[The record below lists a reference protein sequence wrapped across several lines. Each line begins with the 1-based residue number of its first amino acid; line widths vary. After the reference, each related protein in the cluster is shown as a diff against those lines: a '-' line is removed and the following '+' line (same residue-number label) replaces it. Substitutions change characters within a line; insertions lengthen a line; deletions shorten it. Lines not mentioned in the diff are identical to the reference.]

1 MTETTLGLSDKN
13 WSILELASAGLLAAL
28 TIRETRQDIRQRG
41 GFFKF
46 VKPRK
51 DFWRSSQVYSGL
63 LITLLL
69 TKGAIDAAKEYDFI
83 SGIGAAN
90 GNHMQLN
97 GYGNQNYF

>member
-13 WSILELASAGLLAAL
+13 WAIIELASAGLLAAL
-28 TIRETRQDIRQRG
+28 TIRETTKDIRQRG
-41 GFFKF
+41 GLFRF

-83 SGIGAAN
+83 SGIGAAS

-97 GYGNQNYF
+97 GYGKQNYF

>member
-1 MTETTLGLSDKN
+1 MAETTLGLSDKS
-13 WSILELASAGLLAAL
+13 WAMLELASAGLLAAL

-41 GFFKF
+41 GLLKF

-51 DFWRSSQVYSGL
+51 DFWKSSQVYSGL

-69 TKGAIDAAKEYDFI
+69 AKGAIDAAKEYDLI

-90 GNHMQLN
+90 SGHMQLN
-97 GYGNQNYF
+97 GYGMKNYF

>member
-1 MTETTLGLSDKN
+1 MTETTLGLSDKT
-13 WSILELASAGLLAAL
+13 WAILELSSAGLLAAL

-41 GFFKF
+41 GLLKF

-51 DFWRSSQVYSGL
+51 DFWKSSQIYSGL

-83 SGIGAAN
+83 SGIGATD
-90 GNHMQLN
+90 GSHMQLN
-97 GYGNQNYF
+97 GYGKQNYF

>member
-1 MTETTLGLSDKN
+1 MTETTLGLSDKS
-13 WSILELASAGLLAAL
+13 WAMLELASAGLLAAL

-41 GFFKF
+41 GFLKF

-51 DFWRSSQVYSGL
+51 DFWKSSQVYSGL

-69 TKGAIDAAKEYDFI
+69 AKGAIDAAKEYDLI

-90 GNHMQLN
+90 SGHMQLN
-97 GYGNQNYF
+97 GYGMRNYF